1 MKNLVLFGIFVL
13 FLVAVQFASGQTVD
27 EIIEKHIRQRG
38 GFDKLA
44 AIKSIYMEGIISMWG
59 NVELIKI
66 YKEKNSLNPMGFNTF
81 WQIGDLESNSTVA
94 DHFFLNNKMADD
106 FVAVMQTDTEAS
118 IKIENNANHEFSAVL
133 IGKEDVDGTNC
144 NQIKFVTK
152 SGDEILYWISLS
164 GNLLIQSL
172 SKSRLANNNQ
182 NESQSEFRTLY
193 TSYKPVDGVIF
204 AHSISMTLLEENAVI
219 EINFNKV
226 EINKRIEINFLNQYK
241 QS

>member
-44 AIKSIYMEGIISMWG
+44 AIKSIYMEGIILMVG
-59 NVELIKI
+59 NVEPIKI

-81 WQIGDLESNSTVA
+81 WQMGDLKSNSTVP
-94 DHFFLNNKMADD
+94 DQLFLNDKMMDD
-106 FVAVMQTDTEAS
+106 FVAAMQTDTEAS
-118 IKIENNANHEFSAVL
+118 IKIWNKTNHEYSAVL
-133 IGKEDVDGTNC
+133 IGKEDIDGTNC
-144 NQIKFVTK
+144 NQIKLASK
-152 SGDEILYWISLS
+152 SGNEIFYWISLS

-172 SKSRLANNNQ
+172 SKSSLANNNK
-182 NESQSEFRTLY
+182 NESQSEFRTRY
-193 TSYKPVDGVIF
+193 TSYKPVDGVMF
-204 AHSISMTLLEENAVI
+204 AHSISMTILEENVMI

-226 EINKRIEINFLNQYK
+226 EINKPIEINFLNQYK